1 MKAVV
6 GEEALSSEDLVSN
19 IFLLGFFYYTEVVLE
34 AMVLIKFLFF
44 FFFLFFYNSYIWNFS
59 TSLRGSLLHKERMIP
74 ATSSSL

>member
-34 AMVLIKFLFF
+34 VMVLIKFLFF
-44 FFFLFFYNSYIWNFS
+44 FFFFITAISGIS
-59 TSLRGSLLHKERMIP
+59 RQI
-74 ATSSSL
+74 

>member
-44 FFFLFFYNSYIWNFS
+44 FLFFYNSYIWNFS

>member
-19 IFLLGFFYYTEVVLE
+19 IFPLGFFYYTEVVLE
-34 AMVLIKFLFF
+34 VMVLIKFLFF
-44 FFFLFFYNSYIWNFS
+44 FLLLYNSYIWNFS

>member
-34 AMVLIKFLFF
+34 VMVLIKFLFF
-44 FFFLFFYNSYIWNFS
+44 FLLLYNSYIWNFS